1 LRERHEAGAHDI
13 LSLMNIYRVPLGEI
27 DFGDERFRISEE
39 LNLPGMQDSL
49 REIGQLNPVL
59 LLGRE
64 QPGWVIVCG
73 FRRLHALRRIGA
85 SHALAC
91 TRAAVDLGPLEAFRS
106 ALWDN
111 IAHRQLEALEKARC
125 LWTLKDAY
133 GVPQDVLVQEY
144 LPPLGLASHPNV
156 LHSYLSLYMLNPQL
170 RVLFKSGKL
179 TLSSAQCLAGMKPAS
194 QERIAPVLARLHLSA
209 SLQREVL
216 ELAEELAAISGTDP
230 GEVLGDEGITAVVDE
245 PRLSPSQKGERVR
258 EILRCRRNP
267 RLSRAKDLFLA
278 ERKKLGLPGAV
289 HITPDPFFETPRLRV
304 EFEATS
310 VGGFRELAAALQQA
324 SQSPVLDGLF
334 RMQ

>member
-1 LRERHEAGAHDI
+1 
-13 LSLMNIYRVPLGEI
+13 MNIYRVPLQEI

-39 LNLPGMQDSL
+39 LNLPSMEDSL
-49 REIGQLNPVL
+49 RAIGQLNPVL

-64 QPGWVIVCG
+64 EPGWVIVCG

-91 TRAAVDLGPLEAFRS
+91 TRTAGDLSPLEAFRS

-133 GVPQDVLVQEY
+133 GVPQDILVQEY
-144 LPPLGLASHPNV
+144 LPPLGLASHQNV
-156 LHSYLSLYMLNPQL
+156 LRSYLSLHRLNPRL
-170 RVLFKSGKL
+170 RALFKNGRL
-179 TLSSAQCLAGMKPAS
+179 TLSSAERLAGMKPES
-194 QERIAPVLARLHLSA
+194 QERIARVLAKLHLSA

-230 GEVLGDEGITAVVDE
+230 GAVLDGEGTRAVVDD
-245 PRLSPSQKGERVR
+245 PSLSPPQKGERVR
-258 EILRCRRNP
+258 EILLRRRNP
-267 RLSRAKDLFLA
+267 RLSRARELFLA
-278 ERKKLGLPGAV
+278 ERKNLGLPDGV
-289 HITPDPFFETPRLRV
+289 HITPDPFFETARLRV
-304 EFEATS
+304 EFEVTS
-310 VGGFRELAAALQQA
+310 AGGFRQLAAALQQA